1 MYQSRTNDNIFLALL
16 NLPSDAVNVY
26 GGFSEIW
33 LLYTF
38 INETQFTLEWIGLN
52 KTATR
57 LAEATMLKF
66 LLPKN
71 PACSLTQYDTKVDV
85 QQAATRSS
93 YYQRGADSFS
103 CQTTLPGRCIITLNV
118 KTYDAPLGE
127 FESFFFFLIIPSV

>member
-1 MYQSRTNDNIFLALL
+1 MYQSRTNENIFLALL
-16 NLPSDAVNVY
+16 TLPPDAVNLY

-38 INETQFTLEWIGLN
+38 INETQFSLEWIGLN

-57 LAEATMLKF
+57 LAEASMLKF
-66 LLPKN
+66 LLPNN
-71 PACSLTQYDTKVDV
+71 PSCSLTQFNTRVDV

-103 CQTTLPGRCIITLNV
+103 CQTKLSGKCIVTLNV
-118 KTYDAPLGE
+118 KTYDAPLGKLKL
-127 FESFFFFLIIPSV
+127 FHSFSF